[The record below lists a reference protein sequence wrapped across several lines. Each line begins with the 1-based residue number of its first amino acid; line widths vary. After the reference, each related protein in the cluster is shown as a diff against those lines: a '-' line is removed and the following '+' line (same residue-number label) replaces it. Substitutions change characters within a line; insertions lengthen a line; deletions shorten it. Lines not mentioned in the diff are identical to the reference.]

1 MSNIRNIWALCVA
14 FALAIGVVAAVGLH
28 QAERQ
33 VPSQRQQEPVEL
45 PNKLRTLQDLALV
58 EEAQSLSKLEK
69 TEVLLRWLI
78 EERRHPTPVEPGITG
93 GPVGSFYIQRQI
105 LECMGDKGEPRA
117 SLWLVRTRKL
127 PASLRRI
134 LAMLT
139 DDLSDP
145 QSLSEILTTLGE
157 DPNPYLRAYAARE
170 LYYWDDPAVESAL
183 EHALEDTFV
192 LQYQSIEGTMQ
203 HPDGRVT
210 WRPVVEVA
218 EETLRNRHSKD
229 FCPTSAHVRDRA
241 LSHQRRLE
249 GYEEFVREQKAELQ
263 RLLAIAMSDSPDKMN
278 LIHH

>member
-117 SLWLVRTRKL
+117 IRWLGRQPSTSPEVRRL
-127 PASLRRI
+127 
-134 LAMLT
+134 MLIQV
-139 DDLSDP
+139 DDLDNAR
-145 QSLSEILTTLGE
+145 TLDALIWTLKS
-157 DPNPYLRAYAARE
+157 DPNPYIRAYAARW
-170 LYYWDDPAVESAL
+170 LDLWDDPVVLPAL
-183 EHALEDTFV
+183 EAATKDPFV
-192 LQYQSIEGTMQ
+192 LEYNSVEGTWK
-203 HPDGRVT
+203 HPDGHIV
-210 WRPVVEVA
+210 WRPVVEMA
-218 EETLRNRHSKD
+218 EESLRNLNAAKSESDANRLLVTKE
-229 FCPTSAHVRDRA
+229 RY
-241 LSHQRRLE
+241 QRRFE
-249 GYEEFVREQKAELQ
+249 GYEDFVREHQAELQ

-278 LIHH
+278 LIQH